1 MSIRIRL
8 TLWYALVLVAGLALF
23 AGAVLWQT
31 ARQTSA
37 SLDETLRQRAAD
49 VRDDLRIGRGV
60 TLRSDAPNES
70 NRQLGE
76 VVQWVRVLDA
86 RGRAAILQG
95 PRLPL
100 LPAGALSDPRPGLR
114 TWTASGASPEAGSV
128 RIDTLPVVVNGRRV
142 ATIQVLTTTHG
153 VEEVTANL
161 LRAMELAG
169 AAIVLLGALSA
180 LFLADRALRPVD
192 RITRLADEIGDDDL
206 HRRVSVEVWGPER
219 EVRDELGRLARTF
232 DAMLDRLQEARER
245 RRRLTAD
252 VAHELG
258 TPIATISSG
267 AEIALRR
274 PREAEE
280 YRAALRHI
288 MDESRH
294 LDRVVD
300 DLLTLTRADANALTT
315 QCELVEIDEVCRQAV
330 AALRPL
336 AVENAIA
343 MDLDLPPHAVLVMG
357 DELRLGQVVR
367 NLLDN
372 ALRHTPRDG
381 QVTLTL
387 RQERGEDAAGAG
399 PTVVVRVDDSGPGIP
414 TDELAHVFERFH
426 RVPTAP
432 LSEPDGKRRRAGS
445 GLGLAI
451 CKAIVRA
458 HGGRIWAERDSRP
471 GAHLVVALPGL
482 APAESAPSS
491 AEQEGNLSRER
502 V

>member
-1 MSIRIRL
+1 MSIRLRL
-8 TLWYALVLVAGLALF
+8 ALWYALVLVAGLALF
-23 AGAVLWQT
+23 GGAVLWET
-31 ARQTSA
+31 AQLASA
-37 SLDETLRQRAAD
+37 SLDQTLQQRAAD
-49 VRDDLRIGRGV
+49 VRDDLRIGATIASR
-60 TLRSDAPNES
+60 RDAPDES
-70 NRQLGE
+70 KRQLGE
-76 VVQWVRVLDA
+76 AVLWMRVLDA
-86 RGRAAILQG
+86 RGRVVILQG
-95 PRLPL
+95 PRLPA

-114 TWTASGASPEAGSV
+114 TWTAAGADPRASAV
-128 RIDTLPVVVNGRRV
+128 RVDTLPVVVNGQRV

-153 VEEVTANL
+153 VEEGAANL

-169 AAIVLLGALSA
+169 TAIVVLGALSA

-192 RITRLADEIGDDDL
+192 RITRLAGEIGDDDL
-206 HRRVSVEVWGPER
+206 HRRVSVEVWGPGR

-288 MDESRH
+288 VDESRH

-300 DLLTLTRADANALTT
+300 DLLTLTRADTGALTT

-336 AVENAIA
+336 AEENAIA
-343 MDLDLPPHAVLVMG
+343 MDLDLPPRAVLVMG

-372 ALRHTPRDG
+372 ALRHTPRNG

-387 RQERGEDAAGAG
+387 RQDREEDAAGAG
-399 PTVVVRVDDSGPGIP
+399 PTVTIRVSDSGPGIP
-414 TDELAHVFERFH
+414 ADELDHIFERFH
-426 RVPTAP
+426 RVTTASRP
-432 LSEPDGKRRRAGS
+432 EPDGKRRRAGS

-451 CKAIVRA
+451 CKAVVQA
-458 HGGRIWAERDSRP
+458 HGGRIWAERDARP
-471 GAHLVVALPGL
+471 GAHLVVVLPGL
-482 APAESAPSS
+482 APTSA
-491 AEQEGNLSRER
+491 AR
-502 V
+502 

>member
-49 VRDDLRIGRGV
+49 VRDDLRFGRGI
-60 TLRSDAPNES
+60 TLRSDAPDES

-76 VVQWVRVLDA
+76 AVLWIRVLDA
-86 RGRAAILQG
+86 RGRTAILQG

-100 LPAGALSDPRPGLR
+100 LPPGALSDLRPGLR
-114 TWTASGASPEAGSV
+114 TWTAAGADPRASAV
-128 RIDTLPVVVNGRRV
+128 RVDTLPVMAGGRRV

-192 RITRLADEIGDDDL
+192 RITRLAGEIGDDDL
-206 HRRVSVEVWGPER
+206 HRRVSVEVWGPGR

-232 DAMLDRLQEARER
+232 DGMLDRLQEARER

-258 TPIATISSG
+258 TPIATIASG

-288 MDESRH
+288 VDESRH

-300 DLLTLTRADANALTT
+300 DLLTLARADTGALAM
-315 QCELVEIDEVCRQAV
+315 QRELVEIDEACRQAV

-336 AVENAIA
+336 AAENAIA
-343 MDLDLPPHAVLVMG
+343 VDLDLPPRAVLVMG

-372 ALRHTPRDG
+372 ALRHAPRDG

-387 RQERGEDAAGAG
+387 RQDRGEDAGGAG
-399 PTVVVRVDDSGPGIP
+399 PTVTIRVSDNGPGIP
-414 TDELAHVFERFH
+414 ADELDHIFERFH
-426 RVPTAP
+426 RVTTASRP
-432 LSEPDGKRRRAGS
+432 EPDGARRRAGS

-458 HGGRIWAERDSRP
+458 HSGRIWVERDARP
-471 GAHLVVALPGL
+471 GAQFVVALPSL
-482 APAESAPSS
+482 APAEAASS
-491 AEQEGNLSRER
+491 SMEQEGNLSRGSD
-502 V
+502 

>member
-1 MSIRIRL
+1 MSIRLRL
-8 TLWYALVLVAGLALF
+8 ALWYALVLVAGLALF
-23 AGAVLWQT
+23 GGAVLWET
-31 ARQTSA
+31 AQLASS
-37 SLDETLRQRAAD
+37 SLDQTLQQRAAD
-49 VRDDLRIGRGV
+49 VRDDLRIGRGI
-60 TLRSDAPNES
+60 TLRFDAPDES

-76 VVQWVRVLDA
+76 AVLWIRVLDA
-86 RGRAAILQG
+86 RGRAAIRQG
-95 PRLPL
+95 PRLPS
-100 LPAGALSDPRPGLR
+100 LPPGALGDLRPGLR
-114 TWTASGASPEAGSV
+114 TWAAADADPQASAV
-128 RIDTLPVVVNGRRV
+128 RIDTLPVMAGGQRV

-153 VEEVTANL
+153 VEEGAANL

-192 RITRLADEIGDDDL
+192 RITRLAGEIGDDDL
-206 HRRVSVEVWGPER
+206 HRRVSVEVWGPGR

-232 DAMLDRLQEARER
+232 DGMLDRLQEARER

-274 PREAEE
+274 PREADE

-288 MDESRH
+288 VDESRH

-336 AVENAIA
+336 AEENAIA
-343 MDLDLPPHAVLVMG
+343 MDLDLPPRAVLVMG

-387 RQERGEDAAGAG
+387 HQDRGEDAAGAG
-399 PTVVVRVDDSGPGIP
+399 PIVVIRVDDSGPGIP
-414 TDELAHVFERFH
+414 ADELDHIFERFH
-426 RVPTAP
+426 RVTTASRP
-432 LSEPDGKRRRAGS
+432 EPDGKRRRAGS

-471 GAHLVVALPGL
+471 GARLIMALPGL
-482 APAESAPSS
+482 AAAESAPSPMD
-491 AEQEGNLSRER
+491 ALS
-502 V
+502 